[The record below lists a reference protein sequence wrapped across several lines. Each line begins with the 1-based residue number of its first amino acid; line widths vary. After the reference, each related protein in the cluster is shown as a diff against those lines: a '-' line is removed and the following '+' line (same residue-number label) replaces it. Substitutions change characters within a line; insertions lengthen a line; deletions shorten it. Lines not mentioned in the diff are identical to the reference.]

1 MELTKIFLCIPTL
14 LLIATVTIGQ
24 DQETAGRD
32 EWIKVT
38 KSYNGTSIYMRLVM
52 SESAKTKLAWAKY
65 INNPGDEDRNI
76 ESRVSL
82 EEYDCEAGLVRT
94 NRLITY
100 YFGGRHSSF
109 DLVNDA
115 SAATRALRKWESP
128 APDSVH
134 AAKFKYVCKKE
145 TVSGDR

>member
-1 MELTKIFLCIPTL
+1 MELTKIFLCVTTL
-14 LLIATVTIGQ
+14 LLLATVTIGQ
-24 DQETAGRD
+24 DEATGRD

-38 KSYNGTSIYMRLVM
+38 KSTNGTSIYMRLVAT
-52 SESAKTKLAWAKY
+52 ESARTKLAWSKY

-82 EEYDCEAGLVRT
+82 EEYDCEGGLIRT

-100 YFGGRHSSF
+100 HFSGHHSSF
-109 DLVNDA
+109 DLVND
-115 SAATRALRKWESP
+115 SSPATRALRKLEAP
-128 APDSVH
+128 PPDSVH